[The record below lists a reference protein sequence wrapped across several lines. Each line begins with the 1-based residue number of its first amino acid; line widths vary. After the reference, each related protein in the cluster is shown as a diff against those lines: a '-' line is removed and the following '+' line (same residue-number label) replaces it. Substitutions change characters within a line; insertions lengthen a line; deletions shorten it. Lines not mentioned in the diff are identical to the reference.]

1 MSAFLLADYTV
12 KVNSDKFLKFAEQ
25 NFDKHKSR
33 VILDLKTR
41 KSNIQNRVDP
51 LSKKLRILPIISN

>member
-12 KVNSDKFLKFAEQ
+12 NVNSDKFLKFAKQ
-25 NFDKHKSR
+25 KFDKHKSR

-51 LSKKLRILPIISN
+51 LS